1 MGYEPTTSLRAHP
14 CSSTCGQFAR
24 IPRIGMMP
32 TTEEFKLEQFE
43 EEENSNM
50 DYKGTNCEFMSF
62 RSGCRT
68 CPSANLELA
77 NNELT
82 LDSLLYHFY

>member
-1 MGYEPTTSLRAHP
+1 
-14 CSSTCGQFAR
+14 
-24 IPRIGMMP
+24 MMP

-43 EEENSNM
+43 ENNSNM
-50 DYKGTNCEFMSF
+50 DYKGTNYEFMSF